1 MGLFLLD
8 QVGFYDIPR
17 LVKKA
22 MDTVPFRSLPD
33 LTQILEADRLGTG
46 GRVFQPGR
54 MRICI
59 FSIFYWQF

>member
-22 MDTVPFRSLPD
+22 MDTVPFVASPD
-33 LTQILEADRLGTG
+33 LAQILEADRLAREAVYSNLG
-46 GRVFQPGR
+46 G
-54 MRICI
+54 
-59 FSIFYWQF
+59 